1 MCKHGAIM
9 RTDRTPDAL
18 RSSRRVSDL
27 ALSGWLA
34 RFAASSLCA
43 AYYGPSKSAPD
54 HKRSGG
60 SIRHR
65 TPKRHS

>member
-1 MCKHGAIM
+1 MCKDGAIM
-9 RTDRTPDAL
+9 PTDRTPDAL
-18 RSSRRVSDL
+18 RSNRRVSDL
-27 ALSGWLA
+27 ALSGWLGC
-34 RFAASSLCA
+34 FAASSLGA
-43 AYYGPSKSAPD
+43 RYDGPSESAPD